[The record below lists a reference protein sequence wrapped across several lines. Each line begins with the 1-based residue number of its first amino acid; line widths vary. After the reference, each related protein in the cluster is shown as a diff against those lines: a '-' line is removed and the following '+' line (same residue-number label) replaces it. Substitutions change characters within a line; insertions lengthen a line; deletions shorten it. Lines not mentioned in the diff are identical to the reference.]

1 MDDRENEKS
10 LKASSVLLDGDPE
23 SDPEDFSPHE
33 YHDEESIPDGK
44 SVKSEAKPQ
53 FRLAFHLF
61 KVSNFSKR
69 SSNDLEK
76 DFKFLLK

>member
-23 SDPEDFSPHE
+23 SDPEDFNPHE

-53 FRLAFHLF
+53 
-61 KVSNFSKR
+61 
-69 SSNDLEK
+69 
-76 DFKFLLK
+76 